1 MKQNKISGFVS
12 RHKTPLFVLYSILTF
27 GLGIWFIVITVL
39 GTMGADWAKAWKE
52 VYNKWALI
60 ALCIVYSIVK
70 NRYFESLLKDD
81 DKLDKADNDSPSLK

>member
-1 MKQNKISGFVS
+1 MKQNKILGFVS
-12 RHKTPLFVLYSILTF
+12 RHKTPLFVLYSIITF

-52 VYNKWALI
+52 VYNKWVLI

-70 NRYFESLLKDD
+70 NRYFDSLLEDD